1 MSRKSFVPIIAAG
14 VALTLVGLTQLL
26 AQVSPDSS
34 EARQAKSARYGG
46 GRCDITTKAEDHE
59 CFFEQYEPAA
69 LPLIPMKQST
79 IAFVGQVT
87 DVKPYLSADRTHI
100 YAETTFRVEEL
111 LKSAENFRLPSDQTL
126 IADQLG
132 GSMKLPSGR
141 LIHDNTRSGYMGK
154 PRVGGRYVL
163 FLKVIHEGKDLEIL
177 RAYELRDGKVFK
189 VTEDGSPSNVLLS
202 RTPNK
207 PDSFSDEQEL
217 LQAIRKH
224 DSVDPKTGKLRLTI
238 PATTTRGLTCTT
250 AKHLTHLSSTSS
262 PAKNATPS
270 RAWTILGRVTMRPKT
285 GARRTSAKKLRT
297 TEEGP
302 IRIDLSFLVLYRGV

>member
-1 MSRKSFVPIIAAG
+1 MSRKSFVPIIAAA

-26 AQVSPDSS
+26 AQVSADSS
-34 EARQAKSARYGG
+34 EARRAKSVRYGG

-69 LPLIPMKQST
+69 LPLIPVEQST
-79 IAFVGQVT
+79 IAFLGQVT

-100 YAETTFRVEEL
+100 YTETTFRVEEL
-111 LKSAENFRLPSDQTL
+111 FKSAENFKLPSDQTL

-141 LIHDNTRSGYMGK
+141 IIHDNTRSGYMGK

-163 FLKVIHEGKDLEIL
+163 FLKAIHESKDLEVL

-207 PDSFSDEQEL
+207 PDSLSDEQGF
-217 LQAIRKH
+217 LQTIRQH
-224 DSVDPKTGKLRLTI
+224 DTVDPKTGNLHVTI
-238 PATTTRGLTCTT
+238 PVVA
-250 AKHLTHLSSTSS
+250 SS
-262 PAKNATPS
+262 K
-270 RAWTILGRVTMRPKT
+270 PK
-285 GARRTSAKKLRT
+285 R
-297 TEEGP
+297 
-302 IRIDLSFLVLYRGV
+302 